1 MKRANEKSKVQAR
14 ICSASDRDL
23 VESLLAA
30 NTRNRTPKQSSILVY
45 ADEMLNGNWKV
56 TNQGVG
62 LSASGVL
69 VDGQNRLLAMR
80 AAGYPPV
87 DFLLVT
93 GLDED
98 AANYIDIGAK
108 RSTADLL
115 KLVFNVSLA
124 SRLAAAVSCSL
135 KVRKGNWTQKF
146 TPSELINGYKNFGA
160 EIEAIFHVEGAQKLA
175 APVIAALAEVARQKS
190 DLVSVAKFTEQILK
204 GELLQAGDPALTL
217 RNWLASQAKIGG
229 MGGSGPGQRERY
241 WKTVRATE
249 AFVKG
254 EKLHKLY
261 YLEGEVV

>member
-1 MKRANEKSKVQAR
+1 MNNRNNKSKVEAR

-23 VESLLAA
+23 VEALLAA
-30 NTRNRTPKQSSILVY
+30 NTKNRTPKQSSILVY
-45 ADEMLNGNWKV
+45 ADEMTSGNWKV
-56 TNQGVG
+56 TNQGIG

-115 KLVFNVSLA
+115 KLVFNVTLA
-124 SRLAAAVSCSL
+124 SRLAAAISCSL

-146 TPSELINGYKNFGA
+146 TPSELIKGYKDFGA
-160 EIEAIFHVEGAQKLA
+160 EIEAVFHVEGAQRLP
-175 APVIAALAEVARQKS
+175 APVIAALAEVARQKN
-190 DLVSVAKFTEQILK
+190 DLVGVSRFTGQILK

-217 RNWLASQAKIGG
+217 RNWMASQAKMGG
-229 MGGSGPGQRERY
+229 TGGSGPGQRERY
-241 WKTVRATE
+241 WKTFRAAE

-261 YLEGEVV
+261 YSEGEV

>member
-1 MKRANEKSKVQAR
+1 MSKPKKNSNVQAR
-14 ICSASDRDL
+14 ICTASDRDL

-30 NTRNRTPKQSSILVY
+30 NTKNRTPKQSSILVY
-45 ADEMLNGNWKV
+45 ADEMLSGNWKV
-56 TNQGVG
+56 TNQGIG

-115 KLVFNVSLA
+115 KLVFNVTLA
-124 SRLAAAVSCSL
+124 SRLAAAISCSL
-135 KVRKGNWTQKF
+135 KVRRGNWVQKF
-146 TPSELINGYKNFGA
+146 TPSELIKGYKDFGT
-160 EIEAIFHVEGAQKLA
+160 EIESIFHVEGAQKLP

-190 DLVSVAKFTEQILK
+190 ELVAVSRFTEQVLK

-217 RNWLASQAKIGG
+217 RNWMASHAKNGG
-229 MGGSGPGQRERY
+229 LGGSGPAQRERY
-241 WKTVRATE
+241 WKTFRATE

-261 YLEGEVV
+261 YSEGEV